1 MFFAFVLF
9 WFGFFALAEEES
21 AFVTKWTH
29 YARRVFRPLS
39 ISPHPR
45 EGQGCHA
52 QGCIWDYH
60 EEEEWVSD
68 LQAGVHTCSVGS
80 TVCIP
85 AASCQD
91 GVQHDRTP
99 QRTCTEKHQP

>member
-29 YARRVFRPLS
+29 YARRVLRPLS

-60 EEEEWVSD
+60 
-68 LQAGVHTCSVGS
+68 GRGRVGLRF
-80 TVCIP
+80 
-85 AASCQD
+85 ASR
-91 GVQHDRTP
+91 GP
-99 QRTCTEKHQP
+99 YLP